1 MTIHKGYISLND
13 FNKTWIVIRRR
24 REEMK
29 DKEQELLL
37 LIEKE
42 GRMEERK
49 LAKMLDTSD
58 EEVASMLRSLEKKK
72 VILGYSAIIDW
83 SKVNIAEM
91 VTAMIDVK
99 VTPKRGVGF
108 DEVAERIY
116 RFKEVKALYLMSGM
130 YDLSVVIEGRSMS
143 EIANFVSEKLSTL
156 DSVISTT
163 THFQLK
169 KYKHDGIVFGKEEDG
184 DQRMVVSP

>member
-1 MTIHKGYISLND
+1 
-13 FNKTWIVIRRR
+13 
-24 REEMK
+24 MK

-42 GRMEERK
+42 GRMEENK
-49 LAKMLDTSD
+49 LAKMLDTT
-58 EEVASMLRSLEKKK
+58 EEDVATMLRSLEEKK

-83 SKVNIAEM
+83 SKVNIPEK

-116 RFKEVKALYLMSGM
+116 RFKEVKALYLMSGT

-169 KYKHDGIVFGKEEDG
+169 KYKHDGVVFGQDEDR